1 MVATLLASF
10 VAVRCWPSSPF
21 VMGQRT
27 SARDTLV
34 SRRAGNPFDVLG
46 LPRSASYDE
55 IRSAFR
61 SLARTYHPDVPGT
74 GDEDRFRSIREALEQ
89 LGTAEGRARWSST
102 KKATSRSADSYAYS
116 SYSSYSS
123 SSGSSSYGYST
134 RHRQGQS
141 SWEEEVRS
149 RKTRQEE
156 QRWRQQQKQERDAQK
171 QAKAA
176 AAQDVFF
183 ERELRKAIASAKH
196 RQAKRRKEW
205 QQGVKEVL
213 ETVRKQQKEDIHLGW
228 DTLDA
233 FKQRRK
239 QQLDDE
245 ARVWKSR
252 LEAEQ
257 EATASQREK
266 DGKIWVQ
273 KFAHVEEEAS
283 YRREELGRRYS
294 KRLRDFR
301 EDLQQRAEN
310 TEEVLAEKIQ
320 EEIDNIVSKQ
330 DERNMNCW
338 ATSYTSM
345 MKKLRRSIAKEP
357 KIWKDGF
364 RTTLIQMGRG
374 GQDASQKWVR
384 KFQDTMREM
393 GEAEKD
399 EVADWVEHFKTLQK
413 KTGQETKWRKLTKAS
428 RELAVSSAKTQN
440 HVMQIIERCR
450 KAELK
455 RLKWQAW
462 NHKQW
467 VRKFRQAE
475 DKAFQ
480 MQKEEELR
488 LTEEFWQAVKES
500 NTHAAKS

>member
-21 VMGQRT
+21 VIGQRT

-102 KKATSRSADSYAYS
+102 KKSTSRSADSYAYS
-116 SYSSYSS
+116 SYSSSTS
-123 SSGSSSYGYST
+123 SSSYGYST
-134 RHRQGQS
+134 RHRQGQRS

-183 ERELRKAIASAKH
+183 ERELRKAVASAKH

-228 DTLDA
+228 STLDA
-233 FKQRRK
+233 FKQRRR
-239 QQLDDE
+239 QQLEDE
-245 ARVWKSR
+245 AGVWKGR
-252 LEAEQ
+252 LEEEQ
-257 EATASQREK
+257 EKTASQREK

-283 YRREELGRRYS
+283 HRREELGRRYS

-310 TEEVLAEKIQ
+310 TQVVAEKIQ
-320 EEIDNIVSKQ
+320 EEIENIVSKQ
-330 DERNMNCW
+330 DEKNMN
-338 ATSYTSM
+338 
-345 MKKLRRSIAKEP
+345 
-357 KIWKDGF
+357 
-364 RTTLIQMGRG
+364 
-374 GQDASQKWVR
+374 
-384 KFQDTMREM
+384 
-393 GEAEKD
+393 
-399 EVADWVEHFKTLQK
+399 
-413 KTGQETKWRKLTKAS
+413 
-428 RELAVSSAKTQN
+428 
-440 HVMQIIERCR
+440 
-450 KAELK
+450 
-455 RLKWQAW
+455 
-462 NHKQW
+462 
-467 VRKFRQAE
+467 
-475 DKAFQ
+475 
-480 MQKEEELR
+480 
-488 LTEEFWQAVKES
+488 
-500 NTHAAKS
+500 

>member
-1 MVATLLASF
+1 MCL
-10 VAVRCWPSSPF
+10 
-21 VMGQRT
+21 
-27 SARDTLV
+27 
-34 SRRAGNPFDVLG
+34 
-46 LPRSASYDE
+46 
-55 IRSAFR
+55 
-61 SLARTYHPDVPGT
+61 
-74 GDEDRFRSIREALEQ
+74 
-89 LGTAEGRARWSST
+89 
-102 KKATSRSADSYAYS
+102 
-116 SYSSYSS
+116 
-123 SSGSSSYGYST
+123 
-134 RHRQGQS
+134 RQGQRS

-156 QRWRQQQKQERDAQK
+156 QRSRQQQKQEREAQK

-183 ERELRKAIASAKH
+183 ERELRKAVASAKH

-228 DTLDA
+228 STLDA
-233 FKQRRK
+233 FKQRRR
-239 QQLDDE
+239 QQLEDE
-245 ARVWKSR
+245 AGVWKGR
-252 LEAEQ
+252 LEEEQ
-257 EATASQREK
+257 EKTASQREK

-283 YRREELGRRYS
+283 HRREELGRRYS

-310 TEEVLAEKIQ
+310 TQVVAEKIQ
-320 EEIDNIVSKQ
+320 EEIENIVSKQ
-330 DERNMNCW
+330 DEKNMNCW

-440 HVMQIIERCR
+440 QVMQIIERCR

-462 NHKQW
+462 NHKHCHPQ
-467 VRKFRQAE
+467 Q
-475 DKAFQ
+475 
-480 MQKEEELR
+480 
-488 LTEEFWQAVKES
+488 
-500 NTHAAKS
+500 THQVG